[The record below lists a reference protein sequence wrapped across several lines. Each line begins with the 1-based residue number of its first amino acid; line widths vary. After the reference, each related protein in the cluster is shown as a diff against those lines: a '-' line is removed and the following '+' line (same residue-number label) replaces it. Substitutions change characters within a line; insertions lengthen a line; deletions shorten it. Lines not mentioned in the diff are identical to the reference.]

1 MTGRGFILLA
11 VLSSRTWAAPSGPD
25 STEMQ
30 DRARSVIMNR
40 AVPLMESALQSET
53 LTAEQAQAVA
63 LLLQEQ
69 RRTMQLFLN
78 YSLLTGQDLQ
88 DKLQQV
94 LDVTRSQINFTL
106 QPESSSK

>member
-1 MTGRGFILLA
+1 MKHRLFALAFFVSGLLA
-11 VLSSRTWAAPSGPD
+11 VAAGPD
-25 STEMQ
+25 ASEMQ
-30 DRARSVIMNR
+30 DRARGVMMTR

-53 LTAEQAQAVA
+53 MTAEQARAVA

-94 LDVTRSQINFTL
+94 LDVTRSQIDSAL
-106 QPESSSK
+106 QPEPPAK